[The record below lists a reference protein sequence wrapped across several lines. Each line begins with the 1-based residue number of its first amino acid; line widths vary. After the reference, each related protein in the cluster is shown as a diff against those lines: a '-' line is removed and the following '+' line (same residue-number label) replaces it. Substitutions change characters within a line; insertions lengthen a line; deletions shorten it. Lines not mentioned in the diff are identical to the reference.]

1 MNPLLPWIAKT
12 LSSSTLRTL
21 RRQGHACWRTLT
33 GKTPTVHVFISPADP
48 YSVLLLQV
56 LPQLKQRFNVDWQCH
71 TVMERPA
78 DMYPKPEYWFKHA
91 LQDSQHLSRLY
102 DLPVL
107 RCLPDDEQI
116 EALAHLWAT
125 HEETPEF
132 LEQTRDSGL
141 QLWTHNEMHFDQQ
154 VDVTCHRIAERI
166 ISRNESLRHKLG
178 HYFSAML
185 YFEGE
190 WYWGLDRLAHL
201 EARLNQ
207 AGFHNPNEGPC
218 RVEFNRQHAHF
229 CSAPANSATNPTT
242 GGESK
247 TLTLYFSL
255 RSPYSYLA
263 LVKAQQLHEHYGVK
277 IDLRVVLPM
286 VMRGLTVPNQ
296 KKMYIFYDTK
306 READMQKIPYG
317 FLTDPLG
324 KGVLN
329 CYALY
334 DAAQK
339 QGKGF
344 ELMLS
349 FAKGINS
356 EARNAENA
364 HDLRLMVERAG
375 LDWASLKEALVDA
388 QDPSN
393 DEPPAWRAWADQHEQ
408 ALYQLGLWGVPC
420 LVMDE
425 LTLWGQDRFFVIEQR
440 LASQSA

>member
-12 LSSSTLRTL
+12 LSSNTVRTL
-21 RRQGHACWRTLT
+21 RRRAHQTWRTLS
-33 GKTPTVHVFISPADP
+33 GNTPTVHLFISPADP
-48 YSVLLLQV
+48 YSILLLQV
-56 LPQLKQRFNVDWQCH
+56 LPQLKQRFNLEWQCH

-78 DMYPKPEYWFKHA
+78 DMYPKPQYWFKHA

-102 DLPVL
+102 DLPL
-107 RCLPDDEQI
+107 LTCLPDDEQI

-125 HEETPEF
+125 HEETPDF
-132 LEQTRDSGL
+132 VAQTSKSGL
-141 QLWTHNEMHFDQQ
+141 KLWTDNQVHFDQQ

-207 AGFHNPNEGPC
+207 AGFHNPKQGEP
-218 RVEFNRQHAHF
+218 RIEFDRQHTGF
-229 CSAPANSATNPTT
+229 CQSTPLRDANDQTPNLD
-242 GGESK
+242 K

-263 LVKAQQLHEHYGVK
+263 LVKAEALTKHYGIK
-277 IDLRVVLPM
+277 LDLRVVLPM

-306 READMQKIPYG
+306 REAEQQNIPYG
-317 FLTDPLG
+317 FVTDPLG
-324 KGVLN
+324 QGVLN

-334 DAAQK
+334 DAAQQ
-339 QGKGF
+339 QGKGN

-356 EARNAENA
+356 EGLNAANSQ
-364 HDLRLMVERAG
+364 DLKVMVERAG
-375 LDWASLKEALVDA
+375 LSWSSLKTVLAK
-388 QDPSN
+388 PK
-393 DEPPAWRAWADQHEQ
+393 DEQEQWREWADRHEQ
-408 ALYQLGLWGVPC
+408 ELYQYGLWGVPC
-420 LVMDE
+420 LVMDDIHV
-425 LTLWGQDRFFVIEQR
+425 WGQDRFFVIE
-440 LASQSA
+440 SALQV